1 MTNTLFQWI
10 AEWFAPS
17 EGNVALTIFRV
28 ISVVGFG
35 MALLQLVLRTVGWDH
50 HDTDIQIDGAGDH
63 DGVSPISWT
72 TLAGFALGFGS
83 VGSIVMEKYANIP
96 LAAAAGAGAGLVVGA
111 VFYFIMRGF
120 SLLKEDNTFN
130 IRNTIGQVGTAYIRI
145 PARTHGGQ
153 VQVVAQSRMVTL
165 AALSDEEIASGE
177 KVRILEV
184 VGADTVRVERA

>member
-10 AEWFAPS
+10 TDWFAPS
-17 EGNVALTIFRV
+17 EGSVALTLFRV
-28 ISVVGFG
+28 ISVVGLG
-35 MALLQLVLRTVGWDH
+35 MAFLQLLMRMTGWDH
-50 HDTDIQIDGAGDH
+50 HDTDVQIDGAGDH

-83 VGSIVMEKYANIP
+83 IGSIVLEKYANIP
-96 LAAAAGAGAGLVVGA
+96 LAAAAGAASGLGVGA
-111 VFYFIMRGF
+111 LFYFIMRGF

-145 PARTHGGQ
+145 PARAHGGQ

-165 AALSDEEIASGE
+165 AALCDEEIASGE
-177 KVRILEV
+177 KVRIIEV
-184 VGADTVRVERA
+184 IGADTVRVERA